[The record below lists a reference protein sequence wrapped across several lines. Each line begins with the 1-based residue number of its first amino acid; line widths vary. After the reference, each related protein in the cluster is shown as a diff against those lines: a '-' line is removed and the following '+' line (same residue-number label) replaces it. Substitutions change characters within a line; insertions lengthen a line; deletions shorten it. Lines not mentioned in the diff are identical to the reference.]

1 LPFRAL
7 FAAHE
12 MSRRVETF
20 MDLPISLI
28 LTVHPFLRFS
38 FLLSL
43 PRLSG
48 TRNVCPRD
56 AESLSRH
63 GDAAVAFRNVAEE

>member
-1 LPFRAL
+1 
-7 FAAHE
+7 
-12 MSRRVETF
+12 

-28 LTVHPFLRFS
+28 FTVHPFLRFS

-48 TRNVCPRD
+48 TRD

-63 GDAAVAFRNVAEE
+63 ADAAVAFEERR

>member
-1 LPFRAL
+1 
-7 FAAHE
+7 
-12 MSRRVETF
+12 